1 MILSD
6 KQHQQ
11 IHFYLLV
18 LFCFF
23 YILLPRFAVVAVLLL
38 VINAATGGYLQRNRQ
53 KAFSLWPMLS
63 IAFFLL
69 HLFGMF
75 YTSNL
80 GEGFSDLESKLS
92 FLLLPPVLF
101 AVPLKIPQARTHI
114 LHAFIAGCT
123 IATLYAYT
131 RAAILYF
138 QTGLNAFYYEYLS
151 GFLLGHPSYLAI
163 YLIFSIFILLEEFF
177 RKQNQLSLV
186 GKAGRILLVLHFL
199 GFIFLLTA
207 RMQLLLCIFLLS
219 IALIGYM
226 AAQKK
231 LIIGIFSLVFF
242 IGLTGA
248 LMWQVPTTQTRLIN
262 AYQQFFDPSV
272 APNIRVP
279 IWKVGQE
286 LVMESPLFGHGT
298 GDVQDN
304 LVRLYQRDQITRAL
318 QSNYNTHNQFLQ
330 TSIALGFLGL
340 AILLALLFWPLA
352 IALRRGAYVYA
363 FFMSLLILSMLTEC
377 IFETQK
383 GILFFTFFYG
393 FFASQLSEADALK

>member
-11 IHFYLLV
+11 IHYYLLV

-23 YILLPRFAVVAVLLL
+23 YILLPRFAVLAVLLL
-38 VINAATGGYLQRNRQ
+38 VINAATSGYLKRHRK

-63 IAFFLL
+63 VSFFLL
-69 HLFGMF
+69 HLFGLF

-80 GEGFSDLESKLS
+80 AEGFSDLESKLS

-101 AVPLKIPQARTHI
+101 AVPLKIPDARTNI

-131 RAAILYF
+131 RAAILFF

-151 GFLLGHPSYLAI
+151 GFLYGHPSYLAI
-163 YLIFSIFILLEEFF
+163 YFIFSIFLLLEEFF
-177 RKQNQLSLV
+177 RKQDQLSFS
-186 GKAGRILLVLHFL
+186 GKAGRILLSFHFL

-219 IALIGYM
+219 IALIAYM
-226 AAQKK
+226 AARKK
-231 LIIGIFSLVFF
+231 LLIGVFSLGIF
-242 IGLTGA
+242 IALTGG
-248 LMWQVPTTQTRLIN
+248 LISQVPTTKARLVN
-262 AYQQFFDPSV
+262 AYQQFFDPTV

-279 IWKVGQE
+279 IWKAGKD
-286 LVMESPLFGHGT
+286 LVLESPIFGHGT

-318 QSNYNTHNQFLQ
+318 KANYNTHNQFLQ

-340 AILLALLFWPLA
+340 LLLLLLLFGPLA
-352 IALRRGAYVYA
+352 IAFRRGAYVYA
-363 FFMSLLILSMLTEC
+363 FFLSLIILSMITEC

-383 GILFFTFFYG
+383 GILFFTFFYS
-393 FFASQLSEADALK
+393 FFALKLSEADASK